1 MNNIFLCIVMND
13 FINCVI
19 KTILEK
25 WNRLSPN
32 EKDKMRDELINTFI
46 CFVGDGTQD
55 KKKIIG
61 VHLN

>member
-1 MNNIFLCIVMND
+1 MND